1 MLRDKV
7 LARPR
12 ALQAMTFTSASV
24 FAALALI
31 VTIEAIRSLAA
42 ACAQTELWPA
52 LSLSV
57 KPGRAVGA
65 ACLAHVPGARGRC
78 GLGAPDRRS
87 RGVQPG

>member
-42 ACAQTELWPA
+42 ACGPDRTMARSQPLCETGA
-52 LSLSV
+52 SSRRSV
-57 KPGRAVGA
+57 
-65 ACLAHVPGARGRC
+65 
-78 GLGAPDRRS
+78 LGACPRCVRTV
-87 RGVQPG
+87 RVRCA

>member
-24 FAALALI
+24 FAALALT

-42 ACAQTELWPA
+42 A
-52 LSLSV
+52 
-57 KPGRAVGA
+57 
-65 ACLAHVPGARGRC
+65 
-78 GLGAPDRRS
+78 
-87 RGVQPG
+87 

>member
-1 MLRDKV
+1 MLREKV

-42 ACAQTELWPA
+42 A
-52 LSLSV
+52 
-57 KPGRAVGA
+57 
-65 ACLAHVPGARGRC
+65 
-78 GLGAPDRRS
+78 
-87 RGVQPG
+87 